1 ANINVPVI
9 LHICGR
15 LDSVITE
22 VAATGAAVI
31 SVESVVDIP
40 GVKRRLAEA
49 GLRTLFAGTI
59 DPLEVLR
66 NGNPE
71 DTEKAVKLAIAG
83 GVDIVAPG
91 CALTPDTPAD
101 NVIRMVKA
109 ARDG

>member
-1 ANINVPVI
+1 
-9 LHICGR
+9 
-15 LDSVITE
+15 
-22 VAATGAAVI
+22 
-31 SVESVVDIP
+31 VDLA
-40 GVKRRLAEA
+40 GVKLRLAEA

-71 DTEKAVKLAIAG
+71 DTENAVKLAISQ

-91 CALTPDTPAD
+91 CALTPDTPAE

-109 ARDG
+109 AREI